1 MRQER
6 CNVCG
11 STRPVDCVPPYENI
25 HFGYCPRC
33 GHCLGRYMRD
43 PITKI
48 WDPVPPHC
56 AVGNAY
62 YRESLWGDY
71 YCPRCGRVKERLHVP
86 KKGGSHAE
94 ET

>member
-11 STRPVDCVPPYENI
+11 ELRPTYEVPPYENV
-25 HFGYCPRC
+25 HFGYCPQC
-33 GHCLGRYMRD
+33 GGCLGRYMRD

-48 WDPVPPHC
+48 WDPVPPHVS
-56 AVGNAY
+56 VGNAY

-71 YCPRCGRVKERLHVP
+71 YCPCCGRVKDRLLVP
-86 KKGGSHAE
+86 KKGEHHAS
-94 ET
+94 

>member
-1 MRQER
+1 MRWEK

-11 STRPVDCVPPYENI
+11 DRRPAAEVPDWEDV

-33 GHCLGRYMRD
+33 GHCLGRIMRD

-48 WDPVPPHC
+48 WDAVPPH
-56 AVGNAY
+56 AMVGNAY
-62 YRESLWGDY
+62 HRESLWGDY
-71 YCPRCGRVKERLHVP
+71 YCPRCGRVKDRLHVP

-94 ET
+94 KT